1 MARGEL
7 FVGNSLNLPRGLRG
21 FVVSEGE
28 RIYYETYGQGDVV
41 VFTHGLG
48 GNHAIWY
55 QQVPEFTRF
64 FRVVTW
70 DQRGFGRSSNDAN
83 NAGPDTGVSD
93 LTTLLD
99 HLDINQAHLVSQ
111 SMGGWVALGFALQ
124 NPERTRTLVLGDTVA
139 GVYTPHVEQT
149 FNEYARKAASS
160 PAPSELPIGQHPALG
175 DQLKRANL
183 AQAFLY
189 EQIGGISGDPPRTIW
204 PNFRKKAYSHE
215 ELKRLCIPTLFISG
229 NEDPIFSPEIVRE
242 AASIIPGSEVKIIS
256 NTGHSPYFEAPDR
269 WNITVIEF
277 LESSAA
283 KQEKR

>member
-1 MARGEL
+1 MD
-7 FVGNSLNLPRGLRG
+7 NSLKLPKGLRG
-21 FVVSEGE
+21 FVVSDGE
-28 RIYYETYGQGDVV
+28 RIYYETYGQGHVI

-55 QQVPEFTRF
+55 QQIPEFARS

-70 DQRGFGRSSNDAN
+70 DQRGFGRSSNEAN

-99 HLDINQAHLVSQ
+99 HLGVDQAHLVGQ
-111 SMGGWVALGFALQ
+111 SMGGWVVLGFALQ

-139 GVYTPHVEQT
+139 GVYTLPIEQA
-149 FNEYARKAASS
+149 FDDYARKAASS
-160 PAPSELPIGQHPALG
+160 PPPSQLPIGQHPALG
-175 DQLKRANL
+175 EQLRRVNP

-189 EQIGGISGDPPRTIW
+189 EQIGEISGDPPKTIW
-204 PNFRKKAYSHE
+204 PNFRNKAYSHE
-215 ELKRLCIPTLFISG
+215 KLKRFCVPTLFVGG

-242 AASIIPGSEVKIIS
+242 AASIIPGSHVKIIS

-269 WNITVIEF
+269 WNIAVIEF
-277 LESSAA
+277 LESSTA
-283 KQEKR
+283 KHEKKR